1 MPAGLMGMR
10 NELETGQSRYRIVMP
25 READGKN
32 RFAAQELARY
42 ILKITGAALPVVT
55 DELPASEQEI
65 CVGPVSRDG
74 LPDTSQL
81 KNCMRRTPFW
91 RTCWGAGSSR
101 SRWSISRSGRRFG

>member
-1 MPAGLMGMR
+1 MLNLTEA
-10 NELETGQSRYRIVMP
+10 GQSRYRIVMP

-32 RFAAQELARY
+32 RFAAQELASY

-81 KNCMRRTPFW
+81 KTTVLSWP
-91 RTCWGAGSSR
+91 AG
-101 SRWSISRSGRRFG
+101 